1 MRIKRGQSITP
12 CPFLSLPASFLWR
25 RRWRLTFIH
34 LPVEEEE
41 EFAPARRPSFAPAR
55 RPAPLR
61 AAYLPRAPLC
71 RGARS
76 CPASQRAPGSPG
88 HRSPLLPPHS
98 HPPLKRPEPSMLA
111 PSPPARRPPV
121 PRTWAALPAALLCAS
136 YASFSPFSSPEVA

>member
-1 MRIKRGQSITP
+1 MP

-41 EFAPARRPSFAPAR
+41 EEFAPARRPAFAPAR

-61 AAYLPRAPLC
+61 AACPPLAPLC